1 MFDRKMMNPSYT
13 EFGIGANSIYYGGY
27 NALRTVKE
35 RWTFNNP
42 STTHPSSYVTN
53 GHNYTYGDFF
63 YEDAWFIRVQ
73 NVTLGYTLSPRT
85 LAKIKCI
92 SNLRIHTD
100 KLSMK
105 AYYKLILSFSLTALI
120 TVVGIISCGMMFFD
134 LKLHMEAP
142 AYGMLVSIDNLL
154 SALYIE
160 KIVFCLS
167 DIYKQGKNIDIEV
180 NRYRRERVAA
190 S

>member
-1 MFDRKMMNPSYT
+1 M
-13 EFGIGANSIYYGGY
+13 A
-27 NALRTVKE
+27 
-35 RWTFNNP
+35 FNNP

-100 KLSMK
+100 INNLCVFTPYSGLDPETDSFPA
-105 AYYKLILSFSLTALI
+105 AYPNARTFS
-120 TVVGIISCGMMFFD
+120 VGIDVQF
-134 LKLHMEAP
+134 
-142 AYGMLVSIDNLL
+142 
-154 SALYIE
+154 
-160 KIVFCLS
+160 
-167 DIYKQGKNIDIEV
+167 
-180 NRYRRERVAA
+180 
-190 S
+190 